1 MKGDP
6 DVVYCNGYDRLQLS
20 NSLLNGP
27 NNTSYTVFI
36 DNNQMNNVTVG
47 ALVSSFTNEVT
58 GKSVLSRFIPG
69 LLRAIC
75 LSGKPRC
82 HYHMRTYP
90 NSRNGCRSGL
100 CPAST
105 AHNAP
110 QWNALISGIAGS
122 GVPEVPALPGDS

>member
-58 GKSVLSRFIPG
+58 GKSVPLQVHPWLAQGNMLVRQTTLPLPHANISQTAEMAVVQDYVQLQRLIT
-69 LLRAIC
+69 R
-75 LSGKPRC
+75 LSGMP
-82 HYHMRTYP
+82 
-90 NSRNGCRSGL
+90 
-100 CPAST
+100 
-105 AHNAP
+105 
-110 QWNALISGIAGS
+110 
-122 GVPEVPALPGDS
+122 